1 MMRLRNEFLISIFAR
16 RAQTASCGALVGGT
30 GKINKKLTH
39 LTYMYQASYLKHF
52 TEAVFLAIGC
62 SQEEARL
69 ASEVLVSAD
78 LRGVDS
84 HGIARLAG
92 YVRLYDHGRL
102 NPKPNVTIVYET
114 PSTAVVDGD
123 RGLGLVVAPKAME
136 IAMEKAE
143 KVGSGWVSV
152 RNSNHFGIA
161 GYHAMLA
168 LQKDMIGWTMTNA
181 APLVTP
187 TFSLDKLL
195 GTNPIAVAVP
205 ALAEPAFVADFAST
219 AVAYGKF
226 EILQRKG
233 LPAPL
238 GWAQDADGNPTTDSN
253 AVKSGGGLLPL
264 GSDREHGSHKGYGL
278 GAIVDI
284 FSGVLS
290 GANFGPWVPPF
301 ATAGFMGVQQS
312 VGLGTG
318 HFLGAMR
325 VDGFR
330 PADEFKADMDK
341 WIGAFRNARA
351 VDGEKVLIPGDPE
364 REMEAERGVNGIR
377 LLEPVVLSLD
387 ELAKRFGIPFE
398 INL

>member
-1 MMRLRNEFLISIFAR
+1 MKFQAEYLRS
-16 RAQTASCGALVGGT
+16 
-30 GKINKKLTH
+30 
-39 LTYMYQASYLKHF
+39 F
-52 TEAVFLAIGC
+52 TKQVFLSIGC
-62 SQEEARL
+62 SDADATL
-69 ASEVLVSAD
+69 ASTVLLSAD

-92 YVRLYDHGRL
+92 YVRLMDHGRL
-102 NPKPNVTIVYET
+102 NPNPDIKVVYET

-123 RGLGLVVAPKAME
+123 KGLGLVVAPRAME

-168 LQKDMIGWTMTNA
+168 LEKDMIGWTMTNA

-205 ALAEPAFVADFAST
+205 AGKQPPFVADFAST

-233 LPAPL
+233 LPAPI
-238 GWAQDADGNPTTDSN
+238 GWAQDAEGMPTDDSN

-301 ATAGFMGVQQS
+301 ATAGFMNTQQAA
-312 VGLGTG
+312 GLGTG
-318 HFLGAMR
+318 HFVGAMR

-330 PADEFKADMDK
+330 PTDEFKADMDK
-341 WIGAFRNARA
+341 WIGAFRGARPVA
-351 VDGEKVLIPGDPE
+351 GETVLIPGDPE
-364 REMEAERGVNGIR
+364 RETEKIRAVEGIELLPPVIEALR
-377 LLEPVVLSLD
+377 
-387 ELAKRFGIPFE
+387 ELASRFN
-398 INL
+398 INFDDPAN

>member
-1 MMRLRNEFLISIFAR
+1 
-16 RAQTASCGALVGGT
+16 
-30 GKINKKLTH
+30 
-39 LTYMYQASYLKHF
+39 MYQAEYLRQF
-52 TEAVFLAIGC
+52 TENVFLAIGC
-62 SQEEARL
+62 GPADAKL
-69 ASEVLVSAD
+69 ASQVLISAD

-102 NPKPNVTIVYET
+102 NPKPEIKIVHET

-123 RGLGLVVAPKAME
+123 KGLGLVVAPKAME

-161 GYHAMLA
+161 GYHSMLA
-168 LQKDMIGWTMTNA
+168 LEKDMIGWTMTNA

-205 ALAEPAFVADFAST
+205 ADTEPPFVADFAST

-238 GWAQDADGNPTTDSN
+238 GWAQDAEGHDTTDSN

-301 ATAGFMGVQQS
+301 ATAGFMSAQEGVG
-312 VGLGTG
+312 VGTG

-325 VDGFR
+325 IDGFR
-330 PADEFKADMDK
+330 PASDFKKDMDK
-341 WIGAFRNARA
+341 WIGAFRGARS
-351 VDGEKVLIPGDPE
+351 VEGQKVLIPGDPE
-364 REMEAERGVNGIR
+364 REMEAIRGTEGIP
-377 LLEPVVLSLD
+377 LLEPVILSLS
-387 ELAKRFGIPFE
+387 ELGNRFS
-398 INL
+398 INFDINPS